1 MQLAAIRGMSPQN
14 IISKVLDV
22 TFDIIILDIIILDII
37 ILDIIILDIIIL
49 GLRALFAHH
58 LTVPLSASARWL

>member
-14 IISKVLDV
+14 IISKVLDE
-22 TFDIIILDIIILDII
+22 TFGIIIQR
-37 ILDIIILDIIIL
+37 
-49 GLRALFAHH
+49 LRGLFAHH